1 MPPCPHKY
9 CVALPN
15 QRKMMQGEER
25 HYYCMY
31 VWEDVWPLSLAS
43 SPAPHVTHQ
52 LGPNVD
58 QDRKTIQM
66 KQNVN
71 KRKQVLMLLG
81 CCFPLF
87 VIFLCRFH
95 DHANIHW
102 ILNVGTP
109 EAILAPYLCND
120 TYFSLQFTP
129 PCWHLWAQ
137 AICDEFTQLCMK
149 ASKFTVY
156 LFISF

>member
-1 MPPCPHKY
+1 
-9 CVALPN
+9 
-15 QRKMMQGEER
+15 MQGEER

-58 QDRKTIQM
+58 QDRKTIKM

-81 CCFPLF
+81 CCFPL
-87 VIFLCRFH
+87 C
-95 DHANIHW
+95 NIPVQ
-102 ILNVGTP
+102 ILRSCKHTLDP
-109 EAILAPYLCND
+109 ECWD
-120 TYFSLQFTP
+120 T
-129 PCWHLWAQ
+129 
-137 AICDEFTQLCMK
+137 
-149 ASKFTVY
+149 
-156 LFISF
+156 

>member
-1 MPPCPHKY
+1 MSDNTKKTGEKLNLLMVFTHIFYKSSTPKLLSVVLNLYFMPPCPHKI

-58 QDRKTIQM
+58 QDRKTIKK

-81 CCFPLF
+81 CCFPCL
-87 VIFLCRFH
+87 
-95 DHANIHW
+95 
-102 ILNVGTP
+102 
-109 EAILAPYLCND
+109 
-120 TYFSLQFTP
+120 
-129 PCWHLWAQ
+129 
-137 AICDEFTQLCMK
+137 
-149 ASKFTVY
+149 
-156 LFISF
+156 